1 MTLFRG
7 SLARLLICNL
17 LAPTTMVA
25 SEPDTP
31 APSEPAARSTY
42 VSTQLQGD
50 QRVLHA
56 LNRFTFGPRPGD
68 LESVRTMGLDKWF
81 DQQLH
86 PASIDNSSLNARLA
100 RYPAMQWTTQ
110 DLMFRAPSNA
120 AIRQAMNGNGN
131 VSVPKSG
138 VLRAVYD
145 NAIYR
150 MQSRKAEKAE
160 SAPAKQQSNQQPNI
174 MPPTEQSDNSMA
186 PAAADADSMSLAARM
201 NAIDD
206 NAQTARVLSLP
217 PDQRVMKLA
226 SMQPAEFE
234 SFARSLRPAQRLAL
248 VADLAPAQRETV
260 AALENP
266 ERLVVGELMAQR
278 LTRDIYSSA
287 QLEEVMT
294 DFWFNHFN
302 IFLRKNEVM
311 PYYLVSYERDVIR
324 PHALGKFEDLLE
336 TVAHSSA
343 MLVYLDNAESIGPH
357 SLAVERGQRA
367 RFRRPDAQ
375 RKAPEGL
382 NENYARELMEL
393 HTLGV
398 NGGYSQADVTEVA
411 RILTGWTVDRPMRG
425 GEFQFNPNR
434 HEPGSKKVMGQKFKD
449 NGERE
454 GRELLHFLATRPAT
468 AQFLSRKLAIRFVS
482 DDPPQALVDRMAK
495 AYFSSGGDIPTVLR
509 ALFQSPEFWAQ
520 SNERAKVKTP
530 LEFVISAARAS
541 NADVQNFEPLV
552 NAVQQMGMPLYGCV
566 PPSGWDWKESTWVS
580 TSSLVDRMNFAVTLA
595 SNRFAG
601 VTVAW
606 SDAAAP
612 DSTAGAEQE
621 EARLEK
627 SLVPDGVSDS
637 TRSAALQQFQAQI
650 ANDQQS
656 ANQARSM
663 RANQNMNRPLARAA
677 ALPLGQASPLE
688 RQDQLLAGLLIG
700 SPEFQRR

>member
-1 MTLFRG
+1 MTLLRG

-25 SEPDTP
+25 GEPDAP
-31 APSEPAARSTY
+31 ASTQPAARSTY

-50 QRVLHA
+50 QRILHA

-68 LESVRTMGLDKWF
+68 LESVRAMGLDKWF

-86 PASIDNSSLNARLA
+86 PASIDNSDLSARLA

-120 AIRQAMNGNGN
+120 AIRQAMNGNLP
-131 VSVPKSG
+131 VPKSG

-150 MQSRKAEKAE
+150 MQAKKSEKAE
-160 SAPAKQQSNQQPNI
+160 NAPANQAPNA
-174 MPPTEQSDNSMA
+174 MPPAGSADGSMA
-186 PAAADADSMSLAARM
+186 PPPAAADSQTLAARM

-234 SFARSLRPAQRLAL
+234 AFARSLRPPQRLAL

-278 LTRDIYSSA
+278 LTRDIYSNS

-336 TVAHSSA
+336 SVAHSPA

-367 RFRRPDAQ
+367 RSRRPDAQ

-398 NGGYSQADVTEVA
+398 NGGYKQADVTEVA
-411 RILTGWTVDRPMRG
+411 RILTGWTVDRPFRG
-425 GEFQFNPNR
+425 GDFQFNANR
-434 HEPGSKKVMGQKFKD
+434 HEPGSKKIMGEKFKD

-454 GRELLHFLATRPAT
+454 GRELMHFLASRPAT

-482 DDPPQALVDRMAK
+482 DDPSQALVDRMAN
-495 AYFSSGGDIPTVLR
+495 AYLSSGGDIPTVLR

-520 SNERAKVKTP
+520 SNEHAKVKTP
-530 LEFVISAARAS
+530 LEFVASAARAS
-541 NADVQNFEPLV
+541 NADVQNFEPMVSAL
-552 NAVQQMGMPLYGCV
+552 QQMGMPLYGCV

-580 TSSLVDRMNFAVTLA
+580 TSSLVDRMNFAVSLA
-595 SNRFAG
+595 SNRFFG

-606 SDAAAP
+606 SDE
-612 DSTAGAEQE
+612 TASDATTDAEQE

-627 SLVPDGVSDS
+627 VLVPGDVSAS
-637 TRSAALQQFQAQI
+637 TRSAALQQFQAQL
-650 ANDQQS
+650 AGDPQGENPM
-656 ANQARSM
+656 RPM
-663 RANQNMNRPLARAA
+663 RANQNMNRPLARTAA
-677 ALPLGQASPLE
+677 ALPRGQASPLE

>member
-1 MTLFRG
+1 MFSIRG
-7 SLARLLICNL
+7 PLARLLICNL

-25 SEPDTP
+25 SEPDPP
-31 APSEPAARSTY
+31 APAQPAARAAYT
-42 VSTQLQGD
+42 STQLKGD
-50 QRVLHA
+50 DRILHA

-68 LESVRTMGLDKWF
+68 LETVRAMGLDKWF
-81 DQQLH
+81 EQQLH
-86 PASIDNSSLNARLA
+86 PASIDNSDLNARLA
-100 RYPAMQWTTQ
+100 GYPAMQWTTQ

-120 AIRQAMNGNGN
+120 AIRQAMNGN
-131 VSVPKSG
+131 VSFPQSG
-138 VLRAVYD
+138 VLHAVYE

-150 MQSRKAEKAE
+150 MQARKAEKADI
-160 SAPAKQQSNQQPNI
+160 APANQQPNAT
-174 MPPTEQSDNSMA
+174 PPQPPDNSMA
-186 PAAADADSMSLAARM
+186 PPAGSDATNLAARM

-206 NAQTARVLSLP
+206 NAQTAKVLSLP

-226 SMQPAEFE
+226 SMQPADFE
-234 SFARSLRPAQRLAL
+234 SFSRSLRPPQRLAL

-266 ERLVVGELMAQR
+266 ERLVVDELMAQR
-278 LTRDIYSSA
+278 LTRDIYSNA

-336 TVAHSSA
+336 TVAHSPA

-357 SLAVERGQRA
+357 SLAVQRGQRA
-367 RFRRPDAQ
+367 RIGRPDAQ

-398 NGGYSQADVTEVA
+398 NGGYTQADVTEVA
-411 RILTGWTVDRPMRG
+411 RILTGWTVDRPLRG
-425 GEFQFNPNR
+425 GEFQFNGNR
-434 HEPGSKKVMGQKFKD
+434 HEPGSKKVMHEKFKD

-495 AYFSSGGDIPTVLR
+495 AYLSSGGDIPTVLR

-520 SNERAKVKTP
+520 SNQSAKVKTP
-530 LEFVISAARAS
+530 LEFVVSAARAS
-541 NADVQNFEPLV
+541 NADVQNFEPLL
-552 NAVQQMGMPLYGCV
+552 NALRQMGMPLYGCV

-580 TSSLVDRMNFAVTLA
+580 TSSLVDRMNFAVALT
-595 SNRFAG
+595 SNRFVG

-606 SDAAAP
+606 AAP
-612 DSTAGAEQE
+612 PDDATASTPAVEQE

-627 SLVPDGVSDS
+627 MLVPDGVSVT
-637 TRSAALQQFQAQI
+637 TRSAALQQFQTQVAD
-650 ANDQQS
+650 DQQP
-656 ANQARSM
+656 ANPARPM
-663 RANQNMNRPLARAA
+663 RANQNLNRPTARAA
-677 ALPLGQASPLE
+677 AALPREQASPLE